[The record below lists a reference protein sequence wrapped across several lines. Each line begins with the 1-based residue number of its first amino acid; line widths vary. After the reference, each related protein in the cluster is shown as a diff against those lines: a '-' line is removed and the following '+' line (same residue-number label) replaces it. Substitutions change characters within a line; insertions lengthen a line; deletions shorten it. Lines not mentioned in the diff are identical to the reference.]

1 MGTMATRPL
10 SAIVLAAGGGT
21 RMRSPLPKPLH
32 RLCGR
37 PMLLHVLDALAELP
51 IERVVVVVGYR
62 SSEVTKVLESEAP
75 PELRLEFV
83 EQSDPLGTGDAAA
96 VGLTGFPAGAD
107 LEDGDLVVLP
117 GDTPLLRPATLA
129 ALVRAHRLQDAAATL
144 LTARLEDPSGYGR
157 VVRAKDGG
165 VSRIVEHLDA
175 TAEELEIDEV
185 ATSIYCFRHSVLAPT
200 LRRLAPSNVK
210 GEVYLT
216 DSVAVLDDAGYRV
229 VTMLA
234 SDPVEAAG
242 VNDRAQ
248 LAAAE
253 AVLRERINERW
264 MRRGV
269 TMVDP
274 SATYIDYS
282 VQLAE
287 DVTLLP
293 GVVLEGRSSVGAGAL
308 IGPATHLVDSEVGE
322 GARVEQSSALNAIV
336 GAGAVVGPFAVL
348 EPGCRLA
355 PGTTTGPFFRSATA
369 EGTTIEGRH

>member
-1 MGTMATRPL
+1 MPPRPL

-75 PELRLEFV
+75 SELRLEFV
-83 EQSDPLGTGDAAA
+83 EQSAALGTGDATA
-96 VGLTGFPAGAD
+96 VGLTGFPVGAD
-107 LEDGDLVVLP
+107 LEEGDLVVLP

-129 ALVRAHRLQDAAATL
+129 ALVRTHRQEDAAATL
-144 LTARLEDPSGYGR
+144 LTARVEDPSGYGR

-165 VSRIVEHLDA
+165 VKKIVEHLDA
-175 TAEELEIDEV
+175 SPEELAIDEV
-185 ATSIYCFRHSVLAPT
+185 ATSIYCFRHGVLAPA
-200 LRRLAPSNVK
+200 LRRLTPTNAK

-216 DSVAVLDDAGYRV
+216 DAIAVLDDAGYRV
-229 VTMLA
+229 VTMPA
-234 SDPVEAAG
+234 GDPVEAAG

-253 AVLRERINERW
+253 AVLRERINERF

-269 TMVDP
+269 TMTDP
-274 SATYIDYS
+274 GATYIDVS
-282 VQLAE
+282 VEIGE
-287 DVTLLP
+287 DVTILP
-293 GVVLEGRSSVGAGAL
+293 GVVLEGQTRIASGVHL
-308 IGPATHLVDSEVGE
+308 GPGTHLSDCEVGE
-322 GARVEQSSALNAIV
+322 GAQVQQTRASHAVI
-336 GAGAVVGPFAVL
+336 GRDAVVGPYAVL
-348 EPGCRLA
+348 DDGCRLA
-355 PGTTTGPFFRSATA
+355 SGVVTGPFFRSSTTDVATL
-369 EGTTIEGRH
+369 EGRP